1 MSQPP
6 SLRKRVFLTGASSGI
21 GLATA
26 RSLVAAGCQVWGTA
40 RAIERL
46 PAGLE
51 NFHPVQLDLN
61 DECSI
66 HENFT
71 AAQAAAGGRFEVLIN
86 NAGGG
91 WFGPAASIPTKEL
104 RGQFQT
110 LVFGPMTLIQLALPA
125 MRAARPA
132 EGLVINVTSL
142 AARLPL
148 PYAAAYSAAKAAL
161 SSFSA
166 TLRMEETDA
175 SGGRIRFVDLQ
186 PGDIATNFNEVMSVA
201 PGLRESRN
209 AGADSEDDPAWTAAR
224 RVLAVS
230 DRDMRAAPPP
240 ELIADEIRRLVFAR
254 TVPAIR
260 ACATFYQATLGP
272 LATRFLPAKFL
283 ERSILAHFTSR

>member
-1 MSQPP
+1 MSQQP

-51 NFHPVQLDLN
+51 NFHPVPLDLN
-61 DECSI
+61 DERSI
-66 HENFT
+66 RENFA

-91 WFGPAASIPTKEL
+91 WFGPAARIPSEEL
-104 RGQFQT
+104 HRQFQT
-110 LVFGPMTLIQLALPA
+110 LVFGPMILIQLALPA
-125 MRAARPA
+125 MRATRPA
-132 EGLVINVTSL
+132 EGLIINVTSL

-166 TLRMEETDA
+166 TLRMEEMDA

-186 PGDIATNFNEVMSVA
+186 PGDIATNFNEAMSVA
-201 PGLRESRN
+201 PGLRESQQA
-209 AGADSEDDPAWTAAR
+209 AGGSEDDPAWTAAR

-254 TVPAIR
+254 TVPAVR
-260 ACATFYQATLGP
+260 ACGSFYQATLGP

-283 ERSILAHFTSR
+283 ERSICAHFSSR

>member
-1 MSQPP
+1 MSRQP
-6 SLRKRVFLTGASSGI
+6 LRPKRVFLTGASSGI

-26 RSLVAAGCQVWGTA
+26 HRLVAAGCQVWGTA

-46 PAGLE
+46 PTELE
-51 NFHPVQLDLN
+51 NFYPVQLDLN
-61 DECSI
+61 DERSVC
-66 HENFT
+66 ENFT

-91 WFGPAASIPTKEL
+91 WFGPAASIPAPEL
-104 RGQFQT
+104 RRQFQT
-110 LVFGPMTLIQLALPA
+110 LVFGPMMLIQLALPA

-132 EGLVINVTSL
+132 AGLVINVTSL

-166 TLRMEETDA
+166 TLRMEEMDA
-175 SGGRIRFVDLQ
+175 SEGRIRFVDLQ
-186 PGDIATNFNEVMSVA
+186 PGDIATNFNEAMSVV
-201 PGLRESRN
+201 PGLREPQEIGGVLEN
-209 AGADSEDDPAWTAAR
+209 DPAWAAAR

-230 DRDMRAAPPP
+230 DQDMRAAPPP
-240 ELIADEIRRLVFAR
+240 ELIADEIRGLVFAGA
-254 TVPAIR
+254 VPAVR
-260 ACATFYQATLGP
+260 ACGTFYQATLGP

-283 ERSILAHFTSR
+283 ERSIRAHFSSR